1 MSLRIKLLLP
11 LLVAGLLLAAQAMLF
26 WRHALSAPD
35 LPGGVPVLLASAVAM
50 GLLLLVAGVIE
61 YAVCRPLGGLARALH
76 ELRGAS
82 RDESP
87 RSAGRV
93 GIDQLAADV
102 ARLRERLRQQD
113 DELQRIAQARLTLEG
128 QLRDCEERY
137 VLTVERANDGIWE
150 WDMKTGVVQFSPRWC
165 GMLGCTVGA
174 MERIDDWKELIHA
187 DDRQGT
193 QLRLDNHVQGLT
205 PHFDAEYRL
214 RHRDGHY
221 RWVQSRGTAL
231 RHASG
236 AAYRLL
242 VMDIDIHARKELE
255 ETLIVAAEGLSSVSG
270 MEFFRAL
277 MRNLSEIL
285 GTRDNLVCYCPDD
298 PPKHARTLA
307 YYSRGKFW
315 ENFDYE
321 LEGTSCGAV
330 IEGREIVY
338 VPTGVCDIWPVE
350 KQYRRDSYIGVP
362 MFDSKG
368 KIIGHFACM
377 DGKAMKQDL
386 PHLAIFKIFS
396 VRAAAELERTLLR
409 QQLGLSDMD

>member
-1 MSLRIKLLLP
+1 MSLRMKLLLP
-11 LLVAGLLLAAQAMLF
+11 LLVAGLLLAAQVVLV
-26 WRHALSAPD
+26 WHHAASAPD
-35 LPGGVPVLLASAVAM
+35 LRWGDPLLLASAVAV
-50 GLLLLVAGVIE
+50 GLLLLAAGVIE
-61 YAVCRPLGGLARALH
+61 YAVCRPLGGLAHALR
-76 ELRGAS
+76 ELRGAR
-82 RDESP
+82 RDDSP
-87 RSAGRV
+87 TSAGR
-93 GIDQLAADV
+93 GGMNDLATDLAQ
-102 ARLRERLRQQD
+102 LRERLQQQD
-113 DELQRIAQARLTLEG
+113 DELQRAAQARLALER

-150 WDMKTGVVQFSPRWC
+150 WDMKTGMVQFSPRWC
-165 GMLGCTVGA
+165 GMLGCTAGA
-174 MERIDDWKELIHA
+174 MQRIDDWKELIHA

-193 QLRLDNHVQGLT
+193 QLRLDNHVEGLT

-242 VMDIDIHARKELE
+242 VMDIDIHPRKELE

-277 MRNLSEIL
+277 MRNLSDIL

-338 VPTGVCDIWPVE
+338 VPTGVSDIWPVE
-350 KQYRRDSYIGVP
+350 RQYHRDSYIGVP
-362 MFDSKG
+362 MFDSNG

-409 QQLGLSDMD
+409 QQLGLTDLD

>member
-1 MSLRIKLLLP
+1 MSLRSKLLLP
-11 LLVAGLLLAAQAMLF
+11 LLVAGLLLAAQTALL
-26 WRHALSAPD
+26 WRHGSYLST
-35 LPGGVPVLLASAVAM
+35 LPGGELALLASALAAV
-50 GLLLLVAGVIE
+50 LLLLVALLIE
-61 YAVCRPLGGLARALH
+61 FAVCRPLGRLERAVDDLPRGISGQPSVRGGAFG
-76 ELRGAS
+76 EL
-82 RDESP
+82 
-87 RSAGRV
+87 AGRLT
-93 GIDQLAADV
+93 QALQ
-102 ARLRERLRQQD
+102 RLSQQD
-113 DELQRIAQARLTLEG
+113 AELQRAADARQLVEK

-150 WDMKTGVVQFSPRWC
+150 WDLKSGVVQFSPRWR
-165 GMLGCTVGA
+165 GMLGRSDAT
-174 MERIDDWKELIHA
+174 MERIDDWKNLIHA
-187 DDRQGT
+187 DDRQGI

-242 VMDIDIHARKELE
+242 VMDIDIHARKDLE
-255 ETLIVAAEGLSSVSG
+255 QTLIVAAEGLSSVSG

-277 MRNLSEIL
+277 MRNLSAIL

-298 PPKHARTLA
+298 PPTRARTLA
-307 YYSRGKFW
+307 YYSGGKFW

-338 VPTGVCDIWPVE
+338 VPTGVSDIWPLE
-350 KQYRRDSYIGVP
+350 KQYHRDSYLGVP
-362 MFDSKG
+362 MFDSRG

-377 DGKAMKQDL
+377 HGEAMKQDL

-409 QQLGLSDMD
+409 QQLGLSDLH